1 VFVGSG
7 AEGLTMKKFPVD
19 VVYTWVDG
27 SDSRW
32 LERKKRTLDEYADH
46 HASEE
51 ASGAGR
57 FRNNDELKYS
67 VRSVMK
73 FAPWIRRVFI
83 VTDDQV
89 PEWLDTSNRKIEIV
103 DHKDIFGNKGSLP
116 SFNSHA
122 IEMRLHHIP
131 GLSERFLYFNDDVF
145 LGRPT
150 SVSDFFY
157 ESGMGKLFTG
167 RKLSRMR
174 PRRLLRESSMVRDN
188 PHQRAVYN
196 ARRMVHE
203 QYGYIANYDLR
214 HTVKVSN
221 RTVLLELESRFPQ
234 AFRST
239 IAHQFR
245 DNTDV
250 LVSAL
255 AAYYEMA
262 ARENKPYFINILRG
276 DLRRYSIGLVRRKR
290 DYVFIP
296 LPIGSMEKITGR
308 LIAIRKYGPLMFCIN
323 DGPGTSRERVELA
336 MDFLEEYFP
345 ERSECEL

>member
-1 VFVGSG
+1 MIVGSG
-7 AEGLTMKKFPVD
+7 AKGLTMKKFPVD

-32 LERKKRTLDEYADH
+32 LEKKKRTLKEYADH

-51 ASGAGR
+51 VSGAGR

-67 VRSVMK
+67 VRSVMR
-73 FAPWIRRVFI
+73 FAPWIRKVFI

-89 PEWLDTSNRKIEIV
+89 PDWLDTSNRRVEIV
-103 DHKDIFGNKGSLP
+103 DHKDIFDNKDDLP
-116 SFNSHA
+116 SFNSQA
-122 IEMRLHHIP
+122 IEMRLHHIA
-131 GLSERFLYFNDDVF
+131 GLSERFLYFNDDFF

-150 SVSDFFY
+150 SVSDFFH

-167 RKLSRMR
+167 RKLNRMR
-174 PRRLLRESSMVRDN
+174 PRKLLRESSMIRDN
-188 PHQRAVYN
+188 PHQRAVLN
-196 ARRMVHE
+196 ARRLVHE
-203 QYGYIANYDLR
+203 QCGYIANYDLR
-214 HTVKVSN
+214 HCVKVSS

-234 AFRST
+234 AFRNTLS
-239 IAHQFR
+239 HQFR

-250 LVSAL
+250 LVSNL

-262 ARENKPYFINILRG
+262 ARGNKPYFINILRG
-276 DLRRYSIGLVRRKR
+276 DLRRYSIGLIRRKR

-296 LPIGSMEKITGR
+296 LEIGSMEKIKGR
-308 LIAIRKYGPLMFCIN
+308 LTAIRKYRPLMFCIN
-323 DGPGTSRERVELA
+323 DGPGASLERVKLA

>member
-1 VFVGSG
+1 
-7 AEGLTMKKFPVD
+7 MKKFPVD

-27 SDSRW
+27 SDSKW
-32 LERKKRTLDEYADH
+32 LEKKKRTLEEYADH

-51 ASGAGR
+51 VSGAGR

-73 FAPWIRRVFI
+73 FAPWIRKVFI

-89 PEWLDTSNRKIEIV
+89 PAWLDTSNRRVEIV
-103 DHKDIFGNKGSLP
+103 DHKDIFGNADDLP
-116 SFNSHA
+116 SFNSQA
-122 IEMRLHHIP
+122 IEMRLHHIT
-131 GLSERFLYFNDDVF
+131 GLSERFLYFNDDFF

-150 SVSDFFY
+150 SVSDFFH

-167 RKLSRMR
+167 KKLSRVW
-174 PRRLLRESSMVRDN
+174 PRKLLRESSMVRDN

-196 ARRMVHE
+196 ARRLIHE
-203 QYGYIANYDLR
+203 RYGYIANRDLR
-214 HTVKVSN
+214 HSVKVAS
-221 RTVLLELESRFPQ
+221 RTVLSELESQFPQ
-234 AFRST
+234 AFRNT

-245 DNTDV
+245 DNTNV
-250 LVSAL
+250 LVSSL

-262 ARENKPYFINILRG
+262 TSENRPYFINILRG
-276 DLRRYSIGLVRRKR
+276 DRRRYSIGLIRRKR

-296 LPIGSMEKITGR
+296 LEVGSIEKIRGR
-308 LIAIRKYGPLMFCIN
+308 LAAIRKYGPLMFCIN
-323 DGPGTSRERVELA
+323 DGPGASRERVELA
-336 MDFLEEYFP
+336 MGFLEEYFP